1 MNTITTEEAVR
12 LIYQSGGRAFAA
24 TFTKRTDGS
33 LRTIG
38 AGSASTSPL
47 FPPTRTDTQPRS
59 LPPCGDSYMRT
70 PMCLILCSSREP
82 KQLLLHLTKRSH
94 GCQRVHIVPPLHDLS
109 ALDGNDRDEPVV
121 V

>member
-1 MNTITTEEAVR
+1 MNTSTTEEAVR
-12 LIYQSGGRAFAA
+12 LIYQSGGRAIAA
-24 TFTKRTDGS
+24 ILTKRTEIPSG
-33 LRTIG
+33 RCG

-70 PMCLILCSSREP
+70 PMCLILCGSPELKP
-82 KQLLLHLTKRSH
+82 LLLHLTQRSH
-94 GCQRVHIVPPLHDLS
+94 RCQRVHIVPPLHDLS
-109 ALDGNDRDEPVV
+109 ALDGHDPHEPVV

>member
-1 MNTITTEEAVR
+1 MNTVTTEEAVR

-24 TFTKRTDGS
+24 TLTKRTDGS
-33 LRTIG
+33 LRTMRCRLG
-38 AGSASTSPL
+38 VHKPL

-82 KQLLLHLTKRSH
+82 KQLLLHRTKRRH